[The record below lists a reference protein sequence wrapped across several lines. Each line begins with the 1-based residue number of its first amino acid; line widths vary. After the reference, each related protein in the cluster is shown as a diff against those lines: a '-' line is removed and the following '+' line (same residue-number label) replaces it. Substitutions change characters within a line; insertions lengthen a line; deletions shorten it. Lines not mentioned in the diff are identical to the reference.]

1 MWISIDLYLY
11 TLFVSFRMY
20 AICFVPNIR
29 HLIVNDN
36 VQIDSVDMEPNQSPS
51 QWLNLDRPDEHNRA
65 DEPDPAQ
72 LPRDEP
78 EVFESRCEN
87 PFVHANIHNNIRLTH
102 EMI

>member
-1 MWISIDLYLY
+1 MYMWISIDLYLY

-20 AICFVPNIR
+20 GICFVPNIR

-51 QWLNLDRPDEHNRA
+51 QYLNLEEPNRA

-87 PFVHANIHNNIRLTH
+87 PFVHANIHNNIRLTN